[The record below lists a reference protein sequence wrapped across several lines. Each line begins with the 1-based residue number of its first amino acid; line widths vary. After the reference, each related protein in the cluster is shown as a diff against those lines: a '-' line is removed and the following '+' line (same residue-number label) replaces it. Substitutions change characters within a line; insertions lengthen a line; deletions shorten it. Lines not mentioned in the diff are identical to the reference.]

1 MPYERWAPKVVRSS
15 SGIVAGLTAA
25 ALAAIGF
32 LAYQASAD
40 VPGGLGS
47 SRPAES
53 STTAAAKAPRDT
65 KHPTAL
71 PSASGTGRRVVY
83 SVDDDRVWLVGGGD
97 RVKRTFRVT
106 PGTVDPPP
114 AAYVVTSRSGKIT
127 GSDGIAV
134 EHVVRFTNVSGVAIG
149 FSAAVDGSTSAPAP
163 SKKRLGGIR
172 ESREDGTAMW
182 EFATIG
188 TRVTVIK

>member
-1 MPYERWAPKVVRSS
+1 MPYERWAPKVFRSS
-15 SGIVAGLTAA
+15 SGIVAGLTTA

-40 VPGGLGS
+40 VPSGLGS
-47 SRPAES
+47 SRAADP
-53 STTAAAKAPRDT
+53 STTEAAKAPRD
-65 KHPTAL
+65 KQHPTAL
-71 PSASGTGRRVVY
+71 PAASGTGRRVVY
-83 SVDDDRVWLVGGGD
+83 SVDDDRVWLVGSGD
-97 RVKRTFRVT
+97 RVKRTFKVT
-106 PGTVDPPP
+106 PGTVDPAP

-127 GSDGIAV
+127 GSDGVAV
-134 EHVVRFTNVSGVAIG
+134 EHVVRFTNVSGTAIG
-149 FSAAVDGSTSAPAP
+149 FSAALNATPPAPAP
-163 SKKRLGGIR
+163 SKKLGGIR

>member
-1 MPYERWAPKVVRSS
+1 MVRSS
-15 SGIVAGLTAA
+15 SGIVAGLTAT

-32 LAYQASAD
+32 LTYQASAH
-40 VPGGLGS
+40 VPSSLGS
-47 SRPAES
+47 SRPADS
-53 STTAAAKAPRDT
+53 SKAAAAKAPRD
-65 KHPTAL
+65 KQHPTAL
-71 PSASGTGRRVVY
+71 PAASGTGRRVVY
-83 SVDDDRVWLVGGGD
+83 SVDDDRVWLVGSGD
-97 RVKRTFRVT
+97 RVKRTFKVT
-106 PGTVDPPP
+106 PGTVDPAP

-127 GSDGIAV
+127 GSDGVAV

-149 FSAAVDGSTSAPAP
+149 FSAALNGTTTAPAP
-163 SKKRLGGIR
+163 SKKLGGIR